1 MPSKAYAYVNGKF
14 VLESEARV
22 SIFDRGFLYGDGCFE
37 TMRVYGGR
45 MFRAGEHLERL
56 LAGLRVLGIE
66 PLLSPE
72 EFRAACRALIRYNAV
87 EEGVARIY
95 QTRDSFVV
103 TVQPRRF
110 VAPRGLQAI
119 LSSVRVGGRLSAYKT
134 ANRLPYILAQREA
147 AAQEADEAV
156 LLNTA
161 GRVVEFTASNLFAVK
176 DGVLWTPPL
185 GDGALPG
192 ITRRAVLS
200 LAREAGISTRE
211 ESFGPEFLEAADEV
225 FATNSLM
232 EIAPVVSW
240 GDQRKVT
247 GQLQRAYRALVRAE
261 LNMPAA

>member
-56 LAGLRVLGIE
+56 LA
-66 PLLSPE
+66 PE

>member
-14 VLESEARV
+14 VPESEARV

-45 MFRAGEHLERL
+45 MFRAAEHLERL
-56 LAGLRVLGIE
+56 FTGLRALGIE

-87 EEGVARIY
+87 REGVARIY
-95 QTRDSFVV
+95 QTRDSFTV
-103 TVQPRRF
+103 TVQARTFAPRR
-110 VAPRGLQAI
+110 LEAI
-119 LSSVRVGGRLSAYKT
+119 IGSVRIDPGLSSHKT

-147 AAQEADEAV
+147 AAQEADDAV

-161 GRVVEFTASNLFAVK
+161 GHVVEFTASNLFVVK
-176 DGVLWTPPL
+176 DGGLVTPPL
-185 GDGALPG
+185 GDGPLPG

-200 LAREAGISTRE
+200 LAGELRIPVE
-211 ESFGPEFLEAADEV
+211 ERSFGPELLDGADEV

-232 EIAPVVSW
+232 EVAPVISW
-240 GDQRKVT
+240 GRERKIT
-247 GQLQRAYRALVRAE
+247 ERLQRAYRELVRQE
-261 LNMPAA
+261 LRLS